1 MSVESMTVA
10 LQITVIGMGLVLAM
24 ILLLWVVI
32 AVLVR
37 FTTTAAAAPLTPIV
51 TGVNSTEVTPTEW
64 LERDAAAVAVTI
76 ALALSKQEKPHVPPL
91 PSTALVSAW
100 QAVLRTTMLNKRG
113 NVR

>member
-1 MSVESMTVA
+1 MSVENMIVA
-10 LQITVIGMGLVLAM
+10 LQISVMGMGLVLAM

-32 AVLVR
+32 AVLVW
-37 FTTTAAAAPLTPIV
+37 FTTKDVATPHTPIV
-51 TGVNSTEVTPTEW
+51 TGVHSHEVTPAEW

-76 ALALSKQEKPHVPPL
+76 ALALSPQEKPHVPPL
-91 PSTALVSAW
+91 PATALVSAW

>member
-1 MSVESMTVA
+1 MSENLLIS
-10 LQITVIGMGLVLAM
+10 LQITFIGMGLVLGV

-37 FTTTAAAAPLTPIV
+37 LTSEPITIPALPIV
-51 TGVNSTEVTPTEW
+51 TGVTSAEVTPHDH
-64 LERDAAAVAVTI
+64 LEREAAAIAVAV
-76 ALALSKQEKPHVPPL
+76 ALALSQQEKPHVPPL
-91 PSTALVSAW
+91 PPTALVSAW